1 MDQQRNLPE
10 EQVPGWRAGNNGYPD
25 QQWRGVGEDRYSGA
39 DHLAPTQHG
48 GPVPDARYGQ
58 PAETGTERYG
68 ESAGASLEVPLPSF
82 GLGGS
87 GVDPGYP
94 PAEWSRDATERVRDS
109 VAGPDGGSPGHPG
122 HEAALHGGGPD
133 PAGGTFAGADPLDGP
148 YRIPAGSGADRVD
161 APYRIP
167 AGGGID
173 GGSGLPYRGHGTGRH
188 GAPPADPGQ
197 PSPSPAD
204 AGASAMGADPGRP
217 PLSGYPIV
225 QPGRGAEQPGPL
237 DQPTNLVPQV
247 ESRPGGAGA
256 APGADAAGFHTEAI
270 DRAALHRTAAPG
282 HGTPGHGAP
291 GLGTPGLGT
300 PGLGTPGPGTPGLG
314 TPGQPSGVVLAGAD
328 GVYRTRRPGLAA
340 ILAILALAFEV
351 PAVRVLLDGMVGDP
365 VSASAVLAGV
375 FLVLGLPMF
384 AAGLYGLITSAATL
398 GDPVRAWLRPP
409 TGYLT
414 IGLVLFVAAALATG

>member
-10 EQVPGWRAGNNGYPD
+10 EQVPGWRAGNHAYPD
-25 QQWRGVGEDRYSGA
+25 QQWRDVGEDRYSGA
-39 DHLAPTQHG
+39 DHLAPTQRG

-58 PAETGTERYG
+58 PSDTGTERYG
-68 ESAGASLEVPLPSF
+68 DQAGASLEVPLPSF

-94 PAEWSRDATERVRDS
+94 PAEWSRDAAERGRGS
-109 VAGPDGGSPGHPG
+109 GAGPDGGSPGHAGNP
-122 HEAALHGGGPD
+122 AALHGGGPD
-133 PAGGTFAGADPLDGP
+133 PAGGTFAGADRHEGP
-148 YRIPAGSGADRVD
+148 YRIPAGSGVD
-161 APYRIP
+161 PVDSPYRI
-167 AGGGID
+167 AGGGGVD
-173 GGSGLPYRGHGTGRH
+173 GGSGLPYGSHGTGRH

-197 PSPSPAD
+197 PPS
-204 AGASAMGADPGRP
+204 SATGADPGRS

-225 QPGRGAEQPGPL
+225 QPGRGAEQSGPL

-247 ESRPGGAGA
+247 ESHSGGGGTA
-256 APGADAAGFHTEAI
+256 AGADAAGFRTEAI
-270 DRAALHRTAAPG
+270 DRAALRRPAAPAPPG
-282 HGTPGHGAP
+282 HDAPGLDSSGHGAP
-291 GLGTPGLGT
+291 GLGA
-300 PGLGTPGPGTPGLG
+300 
-314 TPGQPSGVVLAGAD
+314 PGQLGSVGLAGAD

-340 ILAILALAFEV
+340 ILAILALVFEV
-351 PAVRVLLDGMVGDP
+351 PAVRVLLDGAVGGP
-365 VSASAVLAGV
+365 VSPSAVLAGV